1 MTNTFIYLAKMS
13 NLTWK
18 LNSLFW
24 VILSQNLCKFCYS
37 FWPILCPA
45 KAAFDNN
52 KTTAKNRGKFVITW
66 PVSLLSLIKTNALFP
81 WFYCRFRN
89 VMGDVKRE
97 QEKRMIQILD
107 NLKMIRLPVG
117 YIITWLH
124 CSLGQCTIR

>member
-1 MTNTFIYLAKMS
+1 MINAFIYLAKMS

-52 KTTAKNRGKFVITW
+52 KTTAKNSWKFVITW
-66 PVSLLSLIKTNALFP
+66 PVSLLSLARTLCTALPKQNKVHIF
-81 WFYCRFRN
+81 WEGHKILRNLHHRF
-89 VMGDVKRE
+89 VLCSIGQIFGGDFAKFCGLLRIYE
-97 QEKRMIQILD
+97 I
-107 NLKMIRLPVG
+107 
-117 YIITWLH
+117 
-124 CSLGQCTIR
+124 